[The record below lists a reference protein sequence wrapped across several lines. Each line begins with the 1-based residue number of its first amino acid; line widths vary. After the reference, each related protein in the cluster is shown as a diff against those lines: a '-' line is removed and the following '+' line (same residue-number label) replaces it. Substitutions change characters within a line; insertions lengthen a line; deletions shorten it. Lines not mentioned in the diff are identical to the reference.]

1 MSPKKWSQRMHNFLL
16 FSLFAIFS
24 LNSHA
29 LDINKAC
36 QEFREQKEALL
47 SYLSTSL
54 TEANMAGQ
62 CIGYRAVIE
71 KTELSID
78 EACVEY
84 IEQRESLLG
93 NFSTSLK
100 EANKAGQCLG
110 AIYAACG
117 LGDFNHSAEKI
128 VSHGSI
134 KANSPSL
141 KRIADCRG

>member
-1 MSPKKWSQRMHNFLL
+1 MRNIL
-16 FSLFAIFS
+16 FFALFVIFS

-36 QEFREQKEALL
+36 QEFSEQKEALL
-47 SYLSTSL
+47 SNLSTSL

-62 CIGYRAVIE
+62 CIGYRAVIN
-71 KTELSID
+71 KVRLSVYK
-78 EACVEY
+78 ACAEY
-84 IEQRESLLG
+84 IEQQESLLG

-117 LGDFNHSAEKI
+117 PGDFNYSAERI
-128 VSHGSI
+128 VSHGLI
-134 KANSPSL
+134 NANSPSL
-141 KRIADCRG
+141 KRIAGCHG